1 VSSPSRSRWC
11 RFAHAQQSLVPIDR
25 PVAVVE
31 EDVVLQSE
39 LDHAVANIKGQYTE
53 RQDQLPPQDV
63 LERQVLERL
72 ILNKLQTKRAADSGI
87 KVSDQD
93 IDGAPGRIAEGNNI
107 TVDQLRAQVTQ
118 TQTWEEFRRSIRDEI
133 MIQQLRQSFAQ
144 GRVSVSEAEVDAA
157 VAAQAN
163 NTQYHLAN
171 LLVALPDG
179 ATAEQIA
186 TGRRR
191 SKASRR

>member
-1 VSSPSRSRWC
+1 MTLSFRSAGR
-11 RFAHAQQSLVPIDR
+11 RLAGVFAVVLALAPIAYAQSLVPIDR
-25 PVAVVE
+25 PVAIVE
-31 EDVVLQSE
+31 EDVVLRSE
-39 LDHAVANIKGQYTE
+39 LDHAVANIKNQYADHP
-53 RQDQLPPQDV
+53 DQLPPQDV

-72 ILNKLQTKRAADSGI
+72 ILNKLQTKRALDSGM

-93 IDGAPGRIAEGNNI
+93 VDAALGRIAEGNSL

-118 TQTWEEFRRSIRDEI
+118 GQTWEEFRRSVRDEI

-163 NTQYHLAN
+163 NQQYHLA
-171 LLVALPDG
+171 
-179 ATAEQIA
+179 
-186 TGRRR
+186 
-191 SKASRR
+191 